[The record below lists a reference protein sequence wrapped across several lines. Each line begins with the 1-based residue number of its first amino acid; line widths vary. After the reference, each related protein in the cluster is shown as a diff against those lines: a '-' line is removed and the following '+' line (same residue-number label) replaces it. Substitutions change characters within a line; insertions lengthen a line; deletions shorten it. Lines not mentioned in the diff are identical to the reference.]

1 MSYYEFHVSR
11 RYVQYEG
18 ALAELP
24 RYAASI
30 GKKLLILVAAIPER
44 VEPVIER
51 AMRTATAD
59 ALQPQLEMENPR
71 YAGFRAKA
79 GDCDA
84 MRADMSYEFREIVD
98 VVPSEGNIRAVAD
111 YVRAEGFDTV
121 VGIGGGRGMDFA
133 RGITHFVP
141 VKVILVPT
149 LAATNAPISTLSV
162 IYSDDGNTIVD
173 YWRMDNAPDLTLVDT
188 GILLDNPPQALA
200 AGIGDITCT
209 YYEGLCNL
217 ALSGRESAY
226 PDLSTRGL
234 RLAVEIMRERAPQ
247 AMEALRQHRI
257 TPEFESVL
265 SMILHNCGP
274 LWTACNMGL
283 AHVLDELFLHF
294 PQAHAWSHGLR
305 VGFAT
310 IPMLM
315 YANVPQAELDAYID
329 LCRAVGIPTSLHE
342 MGMDAISLPEWE
354 QAAAATIEKRGALK
368 SLPFAA
374 KLEDVLNCL
383 LKCR

>member
-1 MSYYEFHVSR
+1 MDNASTA
-11 RYVQYEG
+11 QG
-18 ALAELP
+18 AIT
-24 RYAASI
+24 SVN
-30 GKKLLILVAAIPER
+30 KILSE
-44 VEPVIER
+44 
-51 AMRTATAD
+51 
-59 ALQPQLEMENPR
+59 
-71 YAGFRAKA
+71 
-79 GDCDA
+79 
-84 MRADMSYEFREIVD
+84 D
-98 VVPSEGNIRAVAD
+98 VVAC
-111 YVRAEGFDTV
+111 
-121 VGIGGGRGMDFA
+121 IGPATSGMVKATHQYFQDACMDFA
-133 RGITHFVP
+133 RGITHIVP

-162 IYSDDGNTIVD
+162 IYSDDGSSIVD

-217 ALSGRESAY
+217 ALSGREAAY

-257 TPEFESVL
+257 TPAFESVL

-294 PQAHAWSHGLR
+294 PQAHAWSHGMR

-310 IPMLM
+310 IPMLL
-315 YANVPQAELDAYID
+315 YANVPQAELDAYVAF
-329 LCRAVGIPTSLHE
+329 CRAVGIPTSLRE
-342 MGMDAISLPEWE
+342 MGMDAIPLAQWRE
-354 QAAAATIEKRGALK
+354 AAAATIVRRGALNA
-368 SLPFAA
+368 LPYDAS
-374 KLEDVLNCL
+374 LEDVLGCL
-383 LKCR
+383 LRCR

>member
-1 MSYYEFHVSR
+1 MSYYEFHVSS

-51 AMRTATAD
+51 AMRTSTAE
-59 ALQPQLEMENPR
+59 ALQPKLEMENPR

-79 GDCDA
+79 GDYDS
-84 MRADMSYEFREIVD
+84 MRAEMTYEFREIVD
-98 VVPSEGNIRAVAD
+98 VIPSERNIRAVAD

-133 RGITHFVP
+133 RGIMHFTP
-141 VKVILVPT
+141 VKVILAPT

-217 ALSGRESAY
+217 ALSGTEAAY
-226 PDLSTRGL
+226 SDLSTRGL
-234 RLAVEIMRERAPQ
+234 RLAVEIMKERAPQ
-247 AMEALRQHRI
+247 AMEALREHRI
-257 TPEFESVL
+257 TPAFESVL

-283 AHVLDELFLHF
+283 AHALDEMFLYF
-294 PQAHAWSHGLR
+294 PQAHACPHGLR

-315 YANVPQAELDAYID
+315 YANIPQTEIADYVAF
-329 LCRAVGIPTSLHE
+329 CRRVGIPTGLRE
-342 MGMDAISLPEWE
+342 MNMDAISSSEWK
-354 QAAAATIEKRGALK
+354 QAAAVTIEKRGTLQG
-368 SLPFAA
+368 LPFQIEVRDI
-374 KLEDVLNCL
+374 LDCL
-383 LKCR
+383 LRCR